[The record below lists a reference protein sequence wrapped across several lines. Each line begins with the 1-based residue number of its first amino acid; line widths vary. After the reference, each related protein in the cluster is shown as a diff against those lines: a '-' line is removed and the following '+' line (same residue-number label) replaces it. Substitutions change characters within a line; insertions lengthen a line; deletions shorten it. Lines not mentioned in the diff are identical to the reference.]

1 VRRGAALA
9 AVVALI
15 LCLLPA
21 GARAATPTFGTP
33 TATADFGTDIN
44 FRQPYDSPVPLARA
58 ELLVDFPQAIGPFV
72 TQVDGATDAGG
83 GTLGYLWS
91 FSGGGHMVPNTRLTA
106 RWRLVPKDRSLP
118 PVIGPEVSVLYA
130 DTRFAWKTLTGDLV
144 RLHWYQGP
152 DSFGRAALAIGEKA
166 VRDAAAF
173 MGVTETQPIDFFVYA
188 DQQVFYDAL
197 GPGTREN
204 VGGEAFSDI
213 RTMFALIG
221 PDNVTDPWV
230 GIVIPHELTHLV
242 FDTAVHN
249 PYHFPPRWL
258 NEGVAVYLSQ
268 GYGPSDRAAVTSA
281 TAANRLMPLTA
292 LGGQFPT
299 SADRFS
305 LAYAESVSAVD
316 FLIRT
321 KGTQALVNLL
331 HAYAGG
337 VTDDQAFTTA
347 TGMDVAGFEHAWLTE
362 LGASAPVEH
371 GPQAAA
377 PGPVPPGWGSA
388 AVGAAPS
395 AASPSSAQPAPSSTS
410 APVDSG
416 QSPIGAVPVIVIAAI
431 AGLLIGGSIAYRRR
445 RRAGEAVAAGAAPDP
460 LLAADPPASPGGDE
474 A

>member
-1 VRRGAALA
+1 MRRGAAVA
-9 AVVALI
+9 AVVALV

-21 GARAATPTFGTP
+21 AVRAASPTFGTP
-33 TATADFGTDIN
+33 TTAVTFGQEIVFT
-44 FRQPYDSPVPLARA
+44 QPYDTPLPLARA
-58 ELLVDFPQAIGPFV
+58 ELLVDFPQSLGPVV
-72 TQVDGATDAGG
+72 TQVADATDAGR
-83 GTLGYLWS
+83 GTLTYRLSVAGDA
-91 FSGGGHMVPNTRLTA
+91 HIAPNTRLTA
-106 RWRLVPKDRSLP
+106 RWRLVPADRSLP
-118 PVIGPEVSVLYA
+118 PVVGPEASALYA
-130 DTRFAWKTLTGDLV
+130 DTRFTWKTLSGDLV

-152 DSFGRAALAIGEKA
+152 DSFGKAALAIGEKA

-173 MGVTETQPIDFFVYA
+173 MGVTETEPIDFFVYA
-188 DQQVFYDAL
+188 DQQAFYDAL

-221 PDNVTDPWV
+221 PGNVTDSWV

-268 GYGPSDRAAVTSA
+268 GYGTSDRDAVASA
-281 TAANRLMPLTA
+281 TADSRLMPLTA

-316 FLIRT
+316 FLVRT
-321 KGTQALVNLL
+321 HGTQALVNLL

-337 VTDDQAFTTA
+337 VTDDEAFTTA
-347 TGMDVAGFEHAWLTE
+347 TGTDVAGFEQAWLTA
-362 LGASAPVEH
+362 LGASAPVKH
-371 GPQAAA
+371 GPQPAA
-377 PGPVPPGWGSA
+377 PGPVPPGWAAGAAGS
-388 AVGAAPS
+388 APS
-395 AASPSSAQPAPSSTS
+395 AEPASPSTPAPADGGQPAPTG
-410 APVDSG
+410 AL
-416 QSPIGAVPVIVIAAI
+416 PILGIAAV

-445 RRAGEAVAAGAAPDP
+445 LRAGSFALPDADSDPAATTGETLP
-460 LLAADPPASPGGDE
+460 PGGDG